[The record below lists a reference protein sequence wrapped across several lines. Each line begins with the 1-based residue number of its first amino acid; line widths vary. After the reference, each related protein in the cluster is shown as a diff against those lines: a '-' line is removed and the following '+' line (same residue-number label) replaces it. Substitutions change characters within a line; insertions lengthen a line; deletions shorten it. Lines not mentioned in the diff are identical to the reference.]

1 MIGMGDQYSPEA
13 ARRKIM
19 TNPRGRSIVPARNMP
34 FRNTVGTQQSNGQ
47 RGCLTAMEVDM
58 RFRNPGERTANRQLV
73 ALTTVAALTCAAA
86 WANPQPET
94 SVGSGGESAVWAP
107 KELTFTYEGHTTKYT
122 CDGLRDKMRYI
133 LLELGARQDIQLRS
147 FGCVRLAQPELS
159 PGVSIR
165 MNVLQPA
172 GGHGG
177 PVVTAHWNM
186 VDVLARRDPIDAAGD
201 CELIGQ
207 IKQQVLPLFAT
218 RNVDYRSTCQ
228 NKQLLVGATRLKA
241 QVLVA
246 DQGAAAD
253 SAAR

>member
-1 MIGMGDQYSPEA
+1 
-13 ARRKIM
+13 
-19 TNPRGRSIVPARNMP
+19 
-34 FRNTVGTQQSNGQ
+34 
-47 RGCLTAMEVDM
+47 MEVDM
-58 RFRNPGERTANRQLV
+58 RYRNPGERTAHRQLT
-73 ALTTVAALTCAAA
+73 ALTAVAVLTCAAA
-86 WANPQPET
+86 WANPQPEA
-94 SVGSGGESAVWAP
+94 SAGSGGESAVWAP
-107 KELTFTYEGHTTKYT
+107 KELTFTYLGHTTKYT

-133 LLELGARQDIQLRS
+133 LLELGARQDIQVQD
-147 FGCVRLAQPELS
+147 FGCMRMAQPELS

-165 MNVLQPA
+165 MNVLQSAGEHVGSAVPA
-172 GGHGG
+172 R
-177 PVVTAHWNM
+177 WKM
-186 VDVLARRDPIDAAGD
+186 IDVLARRDPIDAAAD

-207 IKQQVLPLFAT
+207 IKREVLPLFAT